1 MRLCNS
7 QTVKGV
13 YSWTHV
19 LPIYVVCMYVCT
31 YVSMYIYI
39 CIYMYSM
46 YARVCSRLMGFCVYT
61 DSKSSVYIPTLSLA
75 LL

>member
-1 MRLCNS
+1 MYLC
-7 QTVKGV
+7 T
-13 YSWTHV
+13 Y
-19 LPIYVVCMYVCT
+19 T
-31 YVSMYIYI
+31 YVSI
-39 CIYMYSM
+39 MYSM